1 MFGLFG
7 KCSGKAIK
15 STRPEPTYEMSDS
28 PVIGYVLLRE
38 MVSREQVIAALN
50 EHIDDEDTLEWDEGA
65 TDSDT
70 VGCTINGL
78 WVAIS
83 STDAPFPDGEA
94 QGALHPVFG
103 RDDYE
108 AIDQHRAFLIVAGMP
123 VMSAS
128 YSDNQAPLSHLDA
141 VAFQV
146 QAVRA
151 LLHLPEAV
159 GYYSGD
165 VSTTYG
171 KGPYLAIT
179 DSEEPLLSGFM
190 APVWVSSRRDGAWD
204 AYSIGLTKWGIPDVQ
219 VVGSKRE
226 PSELFEYL
234 TDIVDY
240 QIQGGR
246 IRAGETIGRDKHEKI
261 TTSWQPSII
270 DEEETAL
277 QLEM

>member
-7 KCSGKAIK
+7 KRSGKVTK
-15 STRPEPTYEMSDS
+15 STRPEPTYEMSDG

-38 MVSREQVIAALN
+38 VVSREQIIAVMN
-50 EHIDDEDTLEWDEGA
+50 EHIDDEEVFEWDAADG
-65 TDSDT
+65 DT
-70 VGCTINGL
+70 VACTINGL
-78 WVAIS
+78 WVPIS
-83 STDAPFPDGEA
+83 LTDAPFPGGEA
-94 QGALHPVFG
+94 QGALHPVFAG
-103 RDDYE
+103 DDPE
-108 AIDQHRAFLIVAGMP
+108 AIEQHRAFLLVAGMP
-123 VMSAS
+123 GISKGD
-128 YSDNQAPLSHLDA
+128 SDDGAPLSHLDA